1 MSDLRATPNYRAMK
15 NVPALVPSIPSWRS
29 LPRALLASTVFLA
42 VSGMGITLRP
52 SPYTVWQPTLELAA
66 AQAQTADD
74 FSQDE
79 VVSYARSVLEM
90 DSYRSQAYTDIKNLL
105 MGANYD
111 VAQVDLA
118 CPNTRSLNQVPR
130 QVRNE
135 VRNIVVG
142 YCEKAREIVEANGLS
157 VRRFNEMS
165 AAHNSDSVLT
175 ERIYNALI
183 QLQQAAQ

>member
-15 NVPALVPSIPSWRS
+15 NVPALVPSIYPWRS
-29 LPRALLASTVFLA
+29 LCRLLLAGTVFLT
-42 VSGMGITLRP
+42 VSGLGVTLRP
-52 SPYTVWQPTLELAA
+52 SPRTGWQPTLELAA
-66 AQAQTADD
+66 AEAQTADD

-79 VVSYARSVLEM
+79 VLSYARSVLEM
-90 DSYRSQAYTDIKNLL
+90 DGYRSQAYTEIKNLL

-111 VAQVDLA
+111 VSQVDLA

-157 VRRFNEMS
+157 VQRFNEMS
-165 AAHNSDSVLT
+165 AAHTSDSVLT